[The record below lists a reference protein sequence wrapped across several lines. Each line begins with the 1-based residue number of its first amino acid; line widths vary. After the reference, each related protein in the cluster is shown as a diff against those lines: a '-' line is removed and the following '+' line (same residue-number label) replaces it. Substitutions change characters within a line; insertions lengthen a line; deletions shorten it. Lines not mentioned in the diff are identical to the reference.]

1 MVQKQREKTDRRRRK
16 EELIKEK
23 EDDQEEEDTGD
34 RLRLETGVTE
44 EEAVVKLEM
53 ALRVEVEVQ

>member
-1 MVQKQREKTDRRRRK
+1 MVK
-16 EELIKEK
+16 ET
-23 EDDQEEEDTGD
+23 EDDQEEDDTGD
-34 RLRLETGVTE
+34 GLRLETGATE